1 MYIPSKFALIPRKNI
16 KKNIFNKYTI
26 ENNTKK
32 NCIFWSLSK
41 KFNLSYKKLKK
52 SFDFLYWVDC
62 N

>member
-32 NCIFWSLSK
+32 NCIFCHFK
-41 KFNLSYKKLKK
+41 KI
-52 SFDFLYWVDC
+52 
-62 N
+62 